1 MTEAELSELL
11 GRMTLKEKI
20 GQLVQLDGSYFGAS
34 SMGSGMGG
42 DSGAGREALIKALG
56 PEKVQSILSG
66 LLGRGRVD
74 ISREDIDVCG
84 SVLNVLGA
92 EEVHRIQDA
101 YLERSRLKIP
111 LLFMSDVIYG
121 YQTCYPVPLGLG
133 ATWDPD
139 LIREDYRL
147 VAEEAAADGD
157 MVTFSPPVDVVRDA
171 RWGRCVEMPSEDPYL
186 SSCFAR
192 AMVEGFQ
199 NDWEPGKSVASCVKH
214 FAAYGA
220 PEAGREYNT
229 VDMSEWR
236 LRNEY
241 LPPYQAAVDAGCELV
256 MTSFNTVMGVPA
268 TGNRWLVDDVLRR
281 EWGFDGVVISDAQA
295 ISELVGHGVAAD
307 AHEAAELAMDATV
320 DIDMKTACYAHE
332 LEGLVEEGRISIE
345 QIDAA
350 CMRVLRLK
358 NRLGL
363 FEDPYHGCSPERRDA
378 VTCTPERLES
388 ARATCGESIVLL
400 KNEGD
405 VLPLPKQGKRV
416 ALVGPYANSK
426 DIVGMWALHADTSRS
441 ITLAEALE
449 QVLGKENFAWAAGC
463 PLLDDYSE
471 LGDFGALLQMFERG
485 PSAADPAQMEA
496 EALAIAA
503 EADVVVMALGEHKM
517 QSGEAGSRTD
527 ITLPAPQKRLL
538 VRVRELGKPV
548 VLVLFNGRPLVLSD
562 VVDEC
567 DAILEAWFPGT
578 AGGAGVADVLFGDVN
593 PSGRLS
599 VSFPHNVGQE
609 PLYYAQYS
617 TGRHVE
623 GSAGGERFV
632 SRYLDS
638 PNGALF
644 PFGYGLSYHTARYEE
659 LRLSADEFDASG
671 QITASVKVTN
681 ESDRAGTEAV
691 QLYIRDLVGSH
702 VRPVLELKGFE
713 RVALEPGETKR
724 VEFSIT
730 EEMLRFWTPEHGWA
744 SEPGAFQVFIGPN
757 SSSLLSAEF
766 TLVE

>member
-20 GQLVQLDGSYFGAS
+20 GQLVQLNGSYFGTNALTVGPQAK
-34 SMGSGMGG
+34 MG
-42 DSGAGREALIKALG
+42 IT
-56 PEKVQSILSG
+56 Q
-66 LLGRGRVD
+66 
-74 ISREDIDVCG
+74 EDVDVCG
-84 SVLNVLGA
+84 SVVNVLGA

-111 LLFMSDVIYG
+111 LLFMADVIHG
-121 YQTCYPVPLGLG
+121 YRTCYPAPLGLG

-139 LIREDYRL
+139 LVCEDYRL

-157 MVTFSPPVDVVRDA
+157 MVTFSPPVDVVRDS

-199 NDWEPGKSVASCVKH
+199 NDWAPGKSVASCVKH

-241 LPPYQAAVDAGCELV
+241 LPPYQAAVNAGCEMV
-256 MTSFNTVMGVPA
+256 MTSFNTVMGMPA
-268 TGNRWLVDDVLRR
+268 TGNRWLLDDVLRR
-281 EWGFDGVVISDAQA
+281 EWGFDGVIISDHAA
-295 ISELVGHGVAAD
+295 ISELRGHGVAAD
-307 AHEAAELAMDATV
+307 EQEAAERAMDATV
-320 DIDMKTACYAHE
+320 DIDMQTACYAHE
-332 LEGLVEEGRISIE
+332 LEGLVEEGRVSIE

-378 VTCTPERLES
+378 VICTPERLES
-388 ARATCGESIVLL
+388 ARATCGESLVLL
-400 KNEGD
+400 KNDNG

-416 ALVGPYANSK
+416 ALVGPYANNK
-426 DIVGMWALHADTSRS
+426 DIVDMWAFYADTSHFT
-441 ITLAEALE
+441 TLAEAFE
-449 QVLGKENFAWAAGC
+449 QVLGVENFAWAEGC
-463 PLLDDYSE
+463 PILDDYGE
-471 LGDFGALLQMFERG
+471 LGELGILLSKMGKGA
-485 PSAADPAQMEA
+485 PATDPAQMEA

-503 EADVVVMALGEHKM
+503 EADVVVMALGEHTL
-517 QSGEAGSRTD
+517 QSGEGGARTD

-538 VRVRELGKPV
+538 ARVHELGKPV
-548 VLVLFNGRPLVLSD
+548 VLVLFNGRPLALSD

-599 VSFPHNVGQE
+599 VSFPYCVGQE
-609 PLYYAQYS
+609 PLYYAQFS
-617 TGRHVE
+617 TGRPME
-623 GSAGGERFV
+623 GSTQSGRFV

-644 PFGYGLSYHTARYEE
+644 PFGFGLSYHTARYED
-659 LRLSADEFDASG
+659 LRLSTDEFDASG
-671 QITASVKVTN
+671 QITASVQVTN
-681 ESDRAGTEAV
+681 ESDRAGTEVV

-744 SEPGAFQVFIGPN
+744 SEPGVFQTFIGPN
-757 SSSLLSAEF
+757 SNNLLSAEF